1 MGRGKDIVRFAK
13 TRPLLLSLF
22 SSRYVHHGGEDPSCL
37 SWEDFDKLRSGEEEE
52 SLEVGLKSWC
62 IVKLDGVRPAGRST
76 TCACSLES

>member
-1 MGRGKDIVRFAK
+1 MASPFILIFESIRTPWRRGPA
-13 TRPLLLSLF
+13 
-22 SSRYVHHGGEDPSCL
+22 CL

-76 TCACSLES
+76 CTCSLES

>member
-1 MGRGKDIVRFAK
+1 MAERTRHVFLGRI
-13 TRPLLLSLF
+13 LIS
-22 SSRYVHHGGEDPSCL
+22 
-37 SWEDFDKLRSGEEEE
+37 KLRSGEEEE